1 LLGRRQAR
9 EAVLKTLFQ
18 IELGGAKAETAL
30 DTVLLE
36 DKLSVT
42 DTLFAHEVTNGVVDR
57 RNELD
62 LLLQRFSGDWT
73 VERMA
78 TMDRLIL
85 RMACY
90 EILYRSDI
98 PVAVSI
104 NEAIELAKKYSGE
117 EASRFVNGIL
127 SAVARAN
134 PAKEGPH

>member
-30 DTVLLE
+30 RTVLLE

-42 DTLFAHEVTNGVVDR
+42 DTLFAREVTNGVVDR
-57 RNELD
+57 RDELD
-62 LLLQRFSGDWT
+62 LLLQCFSGDWT

-134 PAKEGPH
+134 TAKEGPH